1 MNEETKLY
9 VPALVENT
17 VEQRLFGRLKSY
29 WKICMKL
36 DICSSQGAPVI
47 GKFVR
52 NWTLVLHKVHQILT
66 NVVVIV

>member
-17 VEQRLFGRLKSY
+17 VEQKLFGRLKSY

-36 DICSSQGAPVI
+36 DTCSSQGAPDSHERGCDSVAI
-47 GKFVR
+47 TSTVSKGHF
-52 NWTLVLHKVHQILT
+52 N
-66 NVVVIV
+66 IVF